1 MASVT
6 KNNKR
11 ECTISLL
18 ESALFTFKTM
28 EKRNLFF
35 FFSKRI
41 ISLYLK
47 AEKEKNK
54 DMQHRGTELQ
64 VKETKKKNKQT
75 NYKDRSGI
83 R

>member
-1 MASVT
+1 MTV
-6 KNNKR
+6 NNKR
-11 ECTISLL
+11 ECTISQQ

-28 EKRNLFF
+28 GKKKPF

-41 ISLYLK
+41 VALYLK

-54 DMQHRGTELQ
+54 DMQHRGTELE
-64 VKETKKKNKQT
+64 VKQKKK

-83 R
+83 K